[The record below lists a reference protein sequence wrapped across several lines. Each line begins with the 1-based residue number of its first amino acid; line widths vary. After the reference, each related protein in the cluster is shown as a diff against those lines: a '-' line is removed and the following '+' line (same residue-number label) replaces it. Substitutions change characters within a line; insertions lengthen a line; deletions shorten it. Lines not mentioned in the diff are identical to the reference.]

1 MTDRE
6 RNQRRT
12 PRRPAADNDSR
23 DINDAGSYYRDREEY
38 FRERDRYYAERDR
51 YYRDRDR
58 FYEEMDGYSRTAQSA
73 AEDVIDNGYYDE
85 PHDEAHYGEVP
96 ERKARPVRGNTPGT
110 EKHERHERPSGQQL
124 KGKHKTSVSGQ
135 VERKKGIK
143 PAKTAAGPA
152 EPKAVKK
159 KKHPILMAV
168 LAVFIFLIGFVVFKM
183 FTGQSGYYTVAV
195 FGVDSRDG
203 NVGKGALS
211 DVNIIARVDR
221 ASGEIKL
228 VSIYRDT
235 YAMIS
240 EDGDYHKFNEA
251 YFRGGPEQAV
261 WALEHN
267 TDVKV
272 DDYATFNWKAIV
284 DAINILG
291 GIDLEISDAEFKY
304 INAYITETVNSTGVG
319 SVQLEHAGMNHLD
332 GVQAVAYARLRYM
345 DNDYV
350 RTERQRKVVSLALEK
365 AKQADFAT
373 LNNILVTVLPQIS
386 TSIGIDDLLPFARNI
401 DKYYLGDTAGFPF
414 DKQAA
419 DIGKLDCVVP
429 VTWESNDTA
438 LHEFLYPGTPY
449 TPSALVHE
457 ISEHVI
463 SKSGLGGNGET
474 TITVDDLNAVTG
486 GQAAEE
492 TEAVT
497 EPETETTADE
507 TETIEEIV
515 DPEAGNGPSDA
526 EDNDSTDPED
536 MVPEGSNSNVGAG
549 TDQSGSAGSGTLP
562 SGGSG
567 SASGAS
573 RPGTSGSGSDSGGH
587 GSGTA
592 GSEAGTSGGSHGS
605 GSNHDTVTGS
615 GDSSGGGHPGS
626 TGSGTTPSG
635 GSGSGSSGPGTSG
648 SGSDSGG
655 HGPGTS
661 GSGSGA
667 SGGSQSSGNSH
678 DTVTGAGP
686 SSNGPETGPET
697 GTNSGENF
705 ISEEGPGSNI
715 IN

>member
-6 RNQRRT
+6 TNYRRK
-12 PRRPAADNDSR
+12 PRRPAAEEDHK
-23 DINDAGSYYRDREEY
+23 DIRDAGSYYRDREEY
-38 FRERDRYYAERDR
+38 FRERDRYYAERDK

-58 FYEEMDGYSRTAQSA
+58 YYEEMDEYSRTAESA
-73 AEDVIDNGYYDE
+73 AEDAIIDDYEDDHYDDGGPYDHE
-85 PHDEAHYGEVP
+85 ETY
-96 ERKARPVRGNTPGT
+96 KRPVRKDVRKQAGPSAEKPQRQKGPAKAEKTGRKNEDIRNARKGN
-110 EKHERHERPSGQQL
+110 EDMK
-124 KGKHKTSVSGQ
+124 
-135 VERKKGIK
+135 
-143 PAKTAAGPA
+143 KTAAKKGGQ
-152 EPKAVKK
+152 KVKKK
-159 KKHPILMAV
+159 KKHPILIGI
-168 LAVFIFLIGFVVFKM
+168 LAVFIFLIGFVAFKM

-235 YAMIS
+235 YAMVS

-474 TITVDDLNAVTG
+474 TVTVDDLNAVTG
-486 GQAAEE
+486 GSASGGTAAEE

-515 DPEAGNGPSDA
+515 DPEAGSGPSDV

-536 MVPEGSNSNVGAG
+536 MVPDGSNSNVGAG
-549 TDQSGSAGSGTLP
+549 TDQSGSTGSDTTSSGDSDSGSGT
-562 SGGSG
+562 S
-567 SASGAS
+567 
-573 RPGTSGSGSDSGGH
+573 PGTSGSGSNSA
-587 GSGTA
+587 GSGP
-592 GSEAGTSGGSHGS
+592 GTSGGSQGS
-605 GSNHDTVTGS
+605 GSNHDTASGS
-615 GDSSGGGHPGS
+615 GNSSGGGQPGS

-635 GSGSGSSGPGTSG
+635 GPDSGSGTSKPGTSVSGSSGSGTGTSG
-648 SGSDSGG
+648 SGSQG
-655 HGPGTS
+655 
-661 GSGSGA
+661 
-667 SGGSQSSGNSH
+667 SGNSH

-697 GTNSGENF
+697 GTNSGGNF

-715 IN
+715 MN